1 MGRAQCLP
9 PADPGCI
16 GRDVVARGDTLSV
29 TNWLDDGRGDRLPD
43 PRGFPMRRR
52 LMLPVAL
59 LLLVAGSIT
68 PLAAQGAD
76 PHAAECATTLPAAD
90 PLPVVAPPLPRALP
104 DPMAMMPLDVKIV
117 QMLIGGVL
125 DTIIGGDKR
134 QMIEDLHL
142 GNVILMG
149 RNVDSPDQVLA
160 LTQGLQGLARSSN
173 GVGLLIATD
182 QEGGLVQRLNSVSG
196 FTPLPDAATTGS
208 ARCPALLRAYGWMA
222 GEEMAAVGVNMA
234 MAPVLD
240 VNGNP
245 TNPVIGSLGRSF
257 GTSPEEVELAALPLI
272 AGLHDAGVMATGKH
286 FPGHGSTTA
295 DSHKSLPFVDK
306 ERAALEAVDIAP
318 FRAAIDHGIDTI
330 MPAHVVYSAL
340 DPSGM
345 PATVSAPI
353 QTGLLR
359 GELGFTGLIVTDDMG
374 MAGITEIYSP
384 GESAV
389 RAVEA
394 GADLITCV
402 RMTLDSTCPPKM
414 LEQLRHGLMQAVADG
429 RISRERIDASVRRIL
444 VTKSRYHVGPAP
456 SEGLATI
463 RGGQHFQAL
472 ADLLAMVDIRQE
484 EAGRP

>member
-1 MGRAQCLP
+1 
-9 PADPGCI
+9 
-16 GRDVVARGDTLSV
+16 
-29 TNWLDDGRGDRLPD
+29 
-43 PRGFPMRRR
+43 MRRR
-52 LMLPVAL
+52 SLLSVAL
-59 LLLVAGSIT
+59 LLLLAGSIA
-68 PLAAQGAD
+68 PLAAQGTD

-90 PLPVVAPPLPRALP
+90 PLPVAAPPLPGALP
-104 DPMAMMPLDVKIV
+104 DPMALMPLDVKIG

-125 DTIIGGDKR
+125 DTAIRDDER
-134 QMIEDLHL
+134 QMIEELHL
-142 GNVILMG
+142 GNIILMG
-149 RNVDSPDQVLA
+149 RNVDSPEQVLA
-160 LTQGLQGLARSSN
+160 LIRGLQELAQANN

-182 QEGGLVQRLNSVSG
+182 REGGLVQRLNSVSG
-196 FTPLPDAATTGS
+196 FTPLPDAATAGS
-208 ARCPALLRAYGWMA
+208 ARCPAVLRAYGRMA

-257 GTSPEEVELAALPLI
+257 GTSPEEVELATLPFI
-272 AGLHDAGVMATGKH
+272 AGLHDAGMMATGKH

-306 ERAALEAVDIAP
+306 DRAALEAVDIAP
-318 FRAAIDHGIDTI
+318 FRAAIDHGIDAI
-330 MPAHVVYSAL
+330 MPAHVVYCAL

-359 GELGFTGLIVTDDMG
+359 QELGFTGLIVTDDMG
-374 MAGITEIYSP
+374 MAGITEIYPP

-402 RMTLDSTCPPKM
+402 RMTLDGTCHPEM
-414 LEQLRHGLMQAVADG
+414 LKQLRDGLMQAVADG
-429 RISRERIDASVRRIL
+429 RISRERVDASVRRIL
-444 VTKSRYHVGPAP
+444 ATKSRYHVGPAP
-456 SEGLATI
+456 SDGLATI
-463 RGGQHFQAL
+463 RGGQHFRAL
-472 ADLLAMVDIRQE
+472 AHLLAMVAIRQE